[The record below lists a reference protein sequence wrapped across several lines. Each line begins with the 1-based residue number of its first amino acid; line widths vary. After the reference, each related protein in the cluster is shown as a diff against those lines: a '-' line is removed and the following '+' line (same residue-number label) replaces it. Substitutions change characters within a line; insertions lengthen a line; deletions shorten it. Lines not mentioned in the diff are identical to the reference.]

1 MRFLEKYLNL
11 ILKIFIVNYHGFRPM
26 SKIIKNLICPRCHC
40 SLLQDIKLGLLDS
53 ISCMNLKCQLS
64 ERPFLIINGV
74 PCLIDF
80 EKSVFNFQDIS
91 ETAPKIVAKTW
102 RRKLMSWLEALSV
115 GAESDGVSSRTCQRF
130 MTELRQRRSRPSV
143 LIIGGGTVGVGIS
156 SLYKT
161 SDIEIVGT
169 DVFLSANVDVVC
181 DGHSLPFESSTFDGV
196 LIQAVLEHV
205 LEPAIVVNEIH
216 RVLRPEGIVYAETPF
231 MQQVHMGAYDFQR
244 FTKSGHRWLFRYF
257 TEIESGVNG
266 GVGLSLVWAVY
277 YYLRALTRSN
287 LWWQPL
293 RILFGW
299 LTRTERFTE
308 KGRNVDGACGLYFLG
323 RRSETATTPKEIIK
337 YYWTYRVGD

>member
-1 MRFLEKYLNL
+1 M
-11 ILKIFIVNYHGFRPM
+11 P
-26 SKIIKNLICPRCHC
+26 KIINNLTCPRCRC
-40 SLLQDIKLGLLDS
+40 ALLQDIKLGLLNS
-53 ISCMNLKCQLS
+53 ITCVNIKCQLS
-64 ERPFLIINGV
+64 KHSFLITHGV

-80 EKSVFNFQDIS
+80 EKSVFNSQDFS
-91 ETAPKIVAKTW
+91 KTAPKIVTKTW
-102 RRKLMSWLEALSV
+102 RRKLMSWFEALSV
-115 GAESDGVSSRTCQRF
+115 GSDNDGVSSRTCERF
-130 MTELRQRRSRPSV
+130 MTELRQRRSRPAV
-143 LIIGGGTVGVGIS
+143 LIIGGGTVGAGIS
-156 SLYKT
+156 KLYKT
-161 SDIEIVGT
+161 SDFEIVGT
-169 DVFLSANVDVVC
+169 DVFLSANVDVIC

-244 FTKSGHRWLFRYF
+244 FTKSGHRWLFRQF

-293 RILFGW
+293 RILVGW
-299 LTRTERFTE
+299 LTRTERFA
-308 KGRNVDGACGLYFLG
+308 NNDLNSDGACGLYFMG
-323 RRSETATTPKEIIK
+323 QRCDTSITSKEIIK
-337 YYWTYRVGD
+337 YYEKSKVSD